1 MSRIERKIAKSSFG
15 TRSVTAARATVSK
28 SKASRVV
35 HRAAQIRSEKSSG
48 SSAPKPKRDDI

>member
-28 SKASRVV
+28 SAASRVV
-35 HRAAQIRSEKSSG
+35 NRAAEIRLEKSSE
-48 SSAPKPKRDDI
+48 SRAPKPERHNL